1 METAARLR
9 SAMIS
14 AQKAR
19 LVADQI
25 RGQKVDQAL
34 NTLAFSTKKAAHLVK
49 KVLESA
55 IANAEHND
63 GADVDELRVSEIFVD
78 EAMTMK
84 RIKARA
90 KGRADRIMKR
100 TCHITVKV
108 SDN

>member
-9 SAMIS
+9 GAMVS

-25 RGQKVDQAL
+25 RGQKVEQAL
-34 NTLAFSTKKAAHLVK
+34 NILTFSTKKSAHLVK
-49 KVLESA
+49 KILESA

-78 EAMTMK
+78 EGMTLK
-84 RIKARA
+84 RIRPRA